1 MNSIKIDTKK
11 LSENFFKMHCENF
24 SQGGEIV
31 LHSEDGSS
39 KKITSYDD
47 IAQSF
52 PHLSDGFKNQVI
64 AKCQERQRRLTAWEQ
79 SVANFALE
87 DIHPTE
93 DMKRIGFMYINGEIT
108 LEEQSK
114 MMRASILANK

>member
-24 SQGGEIV
+24 SLGGEII
-31 LHSEDGSS
+31 LNSKDGRS

-52 PHLSDGFKNQVI
+52 PHLSDDFKNQVI
-64 AKCQERQRRLTAWEQ
+64 EKYQ
-79 SVANFALE
+79 
-87 DIHPTE
+87 
-93 DMKRIGFMYINGEIT
+93 INKQQKI
-108 LEEQSK
+108 K
-114 MMRASILANK
+114 

>member
-11 LSENFFKMHCENF
+11 LSENFFKMHCKNF
-24 SQGGEIV
+24 SKGGEIV

-52 PHLSDGFKNQVI
+52 PHLSDDFKNQVI
-64 AKCQERQRRLTAWEQ
+64 AEYQ
-79 SVANFALE
+79 
-87 DIHPTE
+87 
-93 DMKRIGFMYINGEIT
+93 IN
-108 LEEQSK
+108 K
-114 MMRASILANK
+114 

>member
-24 SQGGEIV
+24 AKGGEIV

-52 PHLSDGFKNQVI
+52 PHLSDDFKNQVI
-64 AKCQERQRRLTAWEQ
+64 EKCQEYQRRLTAWEQ

-93 DMKRIGFMYINGEIT
+93 DMKRIGFMYINGEISF
-108 LEEQSK
+108 EQRSE
-114 MMRASILANK
+114 MMKASILTGK

>member
-1 MNSIKIDTKK
+1 MQHIQQPQAVSRSFFAKK
-11 LSENFFKMHCENF
+11 TTSA
-24 SQGGEIV
+24 
-31 LHSEDGSS
+31 
-39 KKITSYDD
+39 KKSTTSTIT
-47 IAQSF
+47 
-52 PHLSDGFKNQVI
+52 P
-64 AKCQERQRRLTAWEQ
+64 QERQRRLTAWEQ

-114 MMRASILANK
+114 MMRASILAGK